1 MKLSAY
7 IGKYWVGAEVIYA
20 VIIAMSFTSILRT
33 YIAVPGAAYLPIV
46 YSALFCCIAWG
57 IADGSFYV
65 WERRY
70 NIRMENRIVE
80 LSGSEQGRN
89 DAIRLI
95 KEQLDDTILSNIP
108 KERKRELYRDLMLS
122 LAAAGKKE
130 TVSARDAFSIIL
142 GTLLISTTAGLTV
155 VIPFFLTED
164 LNLSLN
170 VSNWLGIALLFVI
183 GCYRAQETELHRML
197 KSGFSTAVI
206 GILIAS
212 VTVMLGG

>member
-20 VIIAMSFTSILRT
+20 VIIAMTFTSILRT
-33 YIAVPGAAYLPIV
+33 YIAVPGASYLPIV

-65 WERRY
+65 WERKY
-70 NIRMENRIVE
+70 NIRMENYIVD
-80 LSGSEQGRN
+80 LSGSEQSRD
-89 DAIRLI
+89 DAILLI

-108 KERKRELYRDLMLS
+108 KEKKQELYRDLVIS
-122 LAAAGKKE
+122 LAAAGRKE
-130 TVSARDAFSIIL
+130 TVSTRDAFTIIL
-142 GTLLISTTAGLTV
+142 GILLISTTAGLMV
-155 VIPFFLTED
+155 VIPFFLTEN
-164 LNLSLN
+164 LNLALN
-170 VSNWLGIALLFVI
+170 ISNWLGIALLFVI
-183 GCYRAQETELHRML
+183 GCYRAQETELHRMV

-212 VTVMLGG
+212 ITVFLGG